1 MKLQQLRYFY
11 AACYYKSISHAAEK
25 LHVSQPSVSMA
36 IRELEREFGA
46 PLISRCYKGF
56 VLTEEGTAL
65 AEMAESLLRHADQ
78 VNEEMLSF
86 GQRQKPIR
94 LGVPPM
100 IGTVVLPFLYQE
112 LRSRHPDILLSCE
125 ETGANTMMH
134 DLKENVLD
142 LVLSAHSDPIPKE
155 FDSIPIAKTE
165 MLWCAQ
171 PEHPLTAYKTIT
183 PELLK
188 EEPLVFFGEG
198 YLVHELIRHRFAQA
212 GITPTV
218 LHSTEQL
225 STLQSMVLNGVATGF
240 MLDFLAN
247 TQKGLVKLSFDPP
260 IALQISLVW
269 RKNTALSRGAK
280 QLIQI
285 CQQESFAECFR

>member
-65 AEMAESLLRHADQ
+65 EEMAESLLRHADQ

-86 GQRQKPIR
+86 GRRQKPVRMGI
-94 LGVPPM
+94 PPM
-100 IGTVVLPFLYQE
+100 IGTAVLPFLYNE
-112 LRSRHPDILLSCE
+112 LRTKCPDILLNCE
-125 ETGANTMMH
+125 ETGAKALMH
-134 DLKENVLD
+134 DLKENILD
-142 LVLSAHSDPIPKE
+142 LVLSAHADPRPKE
-155 FDSIPIAKTE
+155 FETITIARTE
-165 MLWCAQ
+165 MLWCAL
-171 PEHPLTAYKTIT
+171 PDHPLAVHKAIT

-188 EEPLVFFGEG
+188 NEPMVFFGDS
-198 YLVHELIRHRFAQA
+198 YLVHELIRQRFTEV

-218 LHSTEQL
+218 LHATEQL
-225 STLQSMVLNGVATGF
+225 STIQSMVRNGVASGF
-240 MLDFLAN
+240 MLHFLAN
-247 TQKGLVKLSFDPP
+247 TQKGLVTLSFDKP
-260 IALQISLVW
+260 ITLDISLVW
-269 RKNTALSRGAK
+269 RKNTALSRSAK

-285 CQQESFAECFR
+285 CQQESLAECFR